1 MASGRCKKIDMLEW
15 TDILGLVAGVCTT
28 VAVIPQIRKAWKT
41 KKVEDV
47 SPGMF
52 IVLMVGLFLWVIY
65 GITQDDIPIIATN
78 GVALC
83 LNGLMLFLMVR
94 YKDN

>member
-1 MASGRCKKIDMLEW
+1 MLNW
-15 TDILGLVAGVCTT
+15 TDVLGMVAGICTT

-52 IVLMVGLFLWVIY
+52 IVLLVGISLWVVY
-65 GITQDDIPIIATN
+65 GITQNDIPIIATN
-78 GVALC
+78 SAALC
-83 LNGLMLFLMVR
+83 LNGLMLYLMVF
-94 YKDN
+94 YNHKNKK

>member
-1 MASGRCKKIDMLEW
+1 MLEW

-52 IVLMVGLFLWVIY
+52 VVLIIGLALWVVY
-65 GITQDDIPIIATN
+65 GFTQDDIPIIATN
-78 GVALC
+78 GVALA
-83 LNGLMLFLMVR
+83 LNSAMLYLMVR
-94 YKDN
+94 YKENH